1 MTAAVGMPDR
11 RVFERTQTKENTMN
25 DLRTMLYFT
34 LLSGSA
40 ALASSGLALADME
53 DAHRHHHMMMAD
65 SIAYQSTRADYEVP
79 DVSLLDAQGKPVSLR
94 DDLAGDEPVM
104 LNFIFTSC
112 TSICPVMSATFRQVQ
127 QQLGEE
133 GGRVRMVSISID
145 PEQDTPTRLQ
155 AYAERY
161 QAGANWQMLTGTLAD
176 SIAVQR
182 AFGAFRGDKMNHA
195 PATYL
200 RAGGPGSPWLRLDG
214 FASADDIIR
223 EYRQLAHHH

>member
-1 MTAAVGMPDR
+1 
-11 RVFERTQTKENTMN
+11 MN
-25 DLRTMLYFT
+25 DLKTMLYFA

-40 ALASSGLALADME
+40 ALASSGMARAEME
-53 DAHRHHHMMMAD
+53 DMHHHHHMMMSD
-65 SIAYQSTRADYEVP
+65 SSGYQSTLAAYEVP
-79 DVSLLDAQGKPVSLR
+79 DVKLMDKEGAAVSLR

-112 TSICPVMSATFRQVQ
+112 TSICPVMSSTFQQVQ

-133 GGRVRMVSISID
+133 GGKVRMVSISID
-145 PEQDTPTRLQ
+145 PEHDTPARLHE
-155 AYAERY
+155 YAERY
-161 QAGANWQMLTGTLAD
+161 RANGNWQMLTGKLED

-200 RAGGPGSPWLRLDG
+200 RAGGPGTPWLRLDG
-214 FASADDIIR
+214 FASASDIIR
-223 EYRQLAHHH
+223 EYHQLAHHH